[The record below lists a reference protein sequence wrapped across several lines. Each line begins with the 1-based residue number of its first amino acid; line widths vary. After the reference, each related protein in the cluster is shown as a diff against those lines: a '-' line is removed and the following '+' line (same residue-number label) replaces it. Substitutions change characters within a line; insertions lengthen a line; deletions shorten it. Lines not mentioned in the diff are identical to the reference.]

1 MSWIR
6 TPWHPFQLGDIVFT
20 MPGLCLIGL
29 LHCVT
34 VFFEMAIVEAMSA
47 AGHFKETLSPLILVF
62 SATVVT
68 VFYTLPAILFGAY
81 IYVWEVRHLN
91 LFIAVIA
98 LLLCKMAAEFMATS
112 PIATHIKWT
121 VAPVLFFAIT
131 LSNIWGFF
139 CYVAAMLAMKF
150 GLAKLS
156 ENFKSPRPGAG
167 EPLRVLCIGDSFFP
181 YMDGVQTFTTN
192 TIQQLRSMNHEVHV
206 FTSVAGPDKLFG
218 VDVTRGAGMGGN
230 YPGHSLTLPS
240 PALFRALTFRPHL
253 VHLFDTCPIAL
264 LTSFVLWLLDIP
276 YVWSHHTRIDHYVR
290 FLPQPGPLVGI
301 SVLRAFGTL
310 MCNLCSTHMMV
321 DDAMR
326 NETPWLQNV
335 DDDCKFFWKS
345 GCDVDNFTPDA
356 RSESTRKWISGGR
369 PDLPVI
375 AFVGRMAYEKNIKLL
390 PELIK
395 KFADAGLQNKCRWVI
410 VGHGPADT
418 DIRSQLEGHDNVVFT
433 GRLGK
438 EELAKVYASADML
451 FNPTV
456 TGGCDLV
463 LLEAQAAG
471 LAVVA
476 PRLPVISVVV
486 GDGIRG
492 KLYEP
497 LNMDD
502 AKRAVLECIDDL
514 ERLKAPTRAHAEAE
528 FAWPRVIADAVKM
541 YRKAVTTPNRY

>member
-1 MSWIR
+1 MALHV
-6 TPWHPFQLGDIVFT
+6 PWHPFQLGDILIT

-29 LHCVT
+29 LHCIT

-62 SATVVT
+62 SASVVT
-68 VFYTLPAILFGAY
+68 VFYTLPAILSVAFVYFG
-81 IYVWEVRHLN
+81 EVTKPCL
-91 LFIAVIA
+91 LGAVVAVIA
-98 LLLCKMAAEFMATS
+98 CKTAAELAASS
-112 PIATHIKWT
+112 PIASFLKWT
-121 VAPVLFFAIT
+121 VAPVLFCAIS
-131 LSNIWGFF
+131 LCNIWRFS
-139 CYVAAMLAMKF
+139 CCVAILLLMKF

-156 ENFKSPRPGAG
+156 ENFKSPRPAPGDS
-167 EPLRVLCIGDSFFP
+167 LRILCLGDSFYP

-192 TIQQLRSMNHEVHV
+192 TIQQLTHMGHEVHV

-276 YVWSHHTRIDHYVR
+276 YVWSHHTRIDHYVQ
-290 FLPQPGPLVGI
+290 FLPQPGPLIGI

-335 DDDCKFFWKS
+335 DDGCKFFWKS
-345 GCDVDNFTPDA
+345 GCDVNIFTPEA
-356 RSESTRKWISGGR
+356 RSQSTREWISGGR
-369 PDLPVI
+369 PDLPVV

-390 PELIK
+390 PDLIK
-395 KFADAGLQNKCRWVI
+395 KFTEAGLENKCRWVI
-410 VGHGPADT
+410 VGSGPADN
-418 DIRSQLEGHDNVVFT
+418 DVRSQLEGFDNVVFT

-476 PRLPVISVVV
+476 PRLPVISIVV
-486 GDGIRG
+486 GDGVRG

-497 LNMDD
+497 LNMED
-502 AKRAVLECIDDL
+502 AKRAVLECIADL
-514 ERLKAPTRAHAEAE
+514 DRLKAPTRAHAEAE
-528 FAWPRVIADAVKM
+528 FAWDRVIADAVKM
-541 YRKAVTTPNRY
+541 YRKALTTPSRY